1 MTKNIKVKVSN
12 RLVTVTVS
20 RLGDIVY
27 RGRCLAHSDN
37 GTGYK
42 TVSIHR
48 KRFYVHRL
56 VAVAFCPNPNGYTEV
71 NHKDLDKSRNV
82 DTNLEWCS
90 RKENQ
95 VHASK
100 NKVFSGY
107 TNILRRK
114 KLTGDSVDRIRSD
127 FASGVFTITAL
138 AIRFGVSRAIVSKI
152 IHNKV
157 WVR

>member
-1 MTKNIKVKVSN
+1 M
-12 RLVTVTVS
+12 
-20 RLGDIVY
+20 
-27 RGRCLAHSDN
+27 
-37 GTGYK
+37 
-42 TVSIHR
+42 
-48 KRFYVHRL
+48 HRL